1 MSPTLKAVLG
11 VALALALLFF
21 AWTKLASSTDP
32 GTTAGPAAA
41 DGTRARAKGKTKGL
55 TSPDDVPDVVG
66 NLAHQRPGEVFTRER
81 SLFDFAK
88 SPEII
93 AAEEKAKQDA
103 ADAALLAQKV
113 AEARAAADRER
124 MRVQAEA
131 QAKQQAELAAQQ
143 AKMPK
148 PPPAPPAFPH
158 QYIGSIG
165 PTEAPFAILYGTVD
179 RKYTYAKEGDV
190 VDDKFRIEHV
200 GWVRLDISYTDPQ
213 FAGKFANVDRTRD
226 SAADA
231 QTRR

>member
-1 MSPTLKAVLG
+1 MSPAVKASLG
-11 VALALALLFF
+11 AALVLALLWF

-32 GTTAGPAAA
+32 GSSGAVAETGEART
-41 DGTRARAKGKTKGL
+41 RAKGKGKGL

-93 AAEEKAKQDA
+93 AQEEKAKQDA
-103 ADAALLAQKV
+103 LDAALLAQKV
-113 AEARAAADRER
+113 AEARAAAERER
-124 MRVQAEA
+124 LRIQAEA
-131 QAKQQAELAAQQ
+131 DALRRAELVRQQALQ
-143 AKMPK
+143 PK
-148 PPPAPPAFPH
+148 PPPTPPPFPH

-200 GWVRLDISYTDPQ
+200 GWVRLDISYIDPQ
-213 FAGKFANVDRTRD
+213 FAGTFANVDRTRD
-226 SAADA
+226 SVADA
-231 QTRR
+231 QPRR